1 MSIFARI
8 ATAFQAFFLA
18 LFKKETSERI
28 ALAIEGKETP
38 KLAAP
43 DKKEKKPAPKPKPKP
58 PERSDAV
65 NLVAALQ
72 REARF
77 VDFLKEEL
85 DAYSDEQ
92 VGAAARDVHR
102 GCAEVFERFFAIA
115 PLMSQEENSAVDIP
129 ADFDPG
135 LFHLTGNVAGDG
147 PYQGSLAHHGWKTTK
162 CEIPKWSGSKKAAS
176 VVAPAEV
183 ELG

>member
-8 ATAFQAFFLA
+8 GTAFQAFFLA
-18 LFKKETSERI
+18 LFSKESSGRI

-43 DKKEKKPAPKPKPKP
+43 EKKVKEPAPKPKP

-77 VDFLKEEL
+77 VDFLKEQL

-102 GCAEVFERFFAIA
+102 GCAEVFQRFFGIA
-115 PLMSQEENSAVDIP
+115 PLMSQEENSAVDVP

-135 LFHLTGNVAGDG
+135 LFHLTGNVAGEG

-162 CEIPKWSGSKKAAS
+162 CEIPKWSGSKEAAA

-183 ELG
+183 EVS